1 LKNIKI
7 KERAAGTRG
16 HALDRTRFIGD
27 AEGIPM
33 KTIPFSRSISSVST
47 VKPMF
52 RSFRFS
58 ARSTPRDRTP
68 PLALFRQGGKK
79 KAGFALLSGAR

>member
-1 LKNIKI
+1 
-7 KERAAGTRG
+7 
-16 HALDRTRFIGD
+16 
-27 AEGIPM
+27 M

-58 ARSTPRDRTP
+58 RDRRRVIG
-68 PLALFRQGGKK
+68 LRRSRSSDIWEKK